1 MRVPRFHIMFVAL
14 AAAAIAALSAGP
26 ALAASGDT
34 SSKPTVAEIAASNGD
49 FSTLVTAV
57 TAAGLG
63 ETLNGSGPFTVFAPT
78 NDAFAKI
85 PSDQLQAILADKEL
99 LTKILT
105 YHVLPD
111 RVLAKDLKKRQSV
124 DTVEGNAVQIIKKKS
139 GAFIDGARITQTDLK
154 GRNGVVHVIDTVIL
168 PPDV

>member
-1 MRVPRFHIMFVAL
+1 MRTTRFRLTVAAL
-14 AAAAIAALSAGP
+14 AATSLLALSAGP
-26 ALAASGDT
+26 AAAESGT
-34 SSKPTVAEIAASNGD
+34 SSKPTVVEIAVSNDD

-85 PSDQLQAILADKEL
+85 PADQLQAILADKAL

-105 YHVLPD
+105 YHVVPN
-111 RVLAKDLKKRQSV
+111 RVLAKDLKKRQVV
-124 DTVEGNAVQIIKKKS
+124 DTVEGNAVEIVKKKK

-154 GRNGVVHVIDTVIL
+154 GSNGVVHVIDTVIL
-168 PPDV
+168 PPGV